1 MRNTT
6 FIVSAFLA
14 MSAAA
19 TAATFGDYQSVGF
32 LSDYSKLK
40 HKPGSD
46 AYSWS
51 EPATQIAAYDK
62 VMVDRIKIYL
72 KQGDERGEIDPTMMK
87 ALADYFHDAIL
98 KQLRGHYQV
107 VREPG
112 RDVLRLRVA
121 VTDLVPNRPEA
132 SVVTLAIP
140 FGGVAEAGLG
150 ALGGDAGS
158 SPFVGEATVE
168 MEAMDSRSNRQV
180 AAYIE
185 TRAAK
190 KFNVDLGEGVGNAVS
205 KGVGGFADS
214 FNTWAYTKKAMTY
227 WATRI
232 GDWLESARS
241 SGTH

>member
-1 MRNTT
+1 MRIATLVAAALLA
-6 FIVSAFLA
+6 VSANT
-14 MSAAA
+14 M
-19 TAATFGDYQSVGF
+19 AATFGDYQSVGF

-40 HKPGSD
+40 QKPGSD

-51 EPATQIAAYDK
+51 EPAAQIAAYDK

-72 KQGDERGEIDPTMMK
+72 KQDAQRGEIDPTSMK
-87 ALADYFHDAIL
+87 ALADYFHDAII
-98 KQLRGHYQV
+98 KQLSGHYQV

-112 RDVLRLRVA
+112 PGVLRLRVA
-121 VTDLVPNRPEA
+121 VTDLVPNKPEA
-132 SVVTLAIP
+132 SVVTLAVP
-140 FGGVAEAGLG
+140 FGGVAEAGIG

-158 SPFVGEATVE
+158 SPFVGEASVE
-168 MEAMDSRSNRQV
+168 MEALDSSSNRQM
-180 AAYIE
+180 AAFIE

-190 KFNVDLGEGVGNAVS
+190 KFNVDLSDGVGNAVS

-232 GDWLESARS
+232 GDWLDSARS
-241 SGTH
+241 AGNH